1 MNLVEIMPVLFVQYI
16 ATSFNKT
23 KAKHIFNSVIGH
35 FFQSS
40 DPKPSN
46 L

>member
-1 MNLVEIMPVLFVQYI
+1 MNLVETMPVLSVQYI
-16 ATSFNKT
+16 VTSFNKT
-23 KAKHIFNSVIGH
+23 KEKHIFNSVIGH
-35 FFQSS
+35 LFQSS